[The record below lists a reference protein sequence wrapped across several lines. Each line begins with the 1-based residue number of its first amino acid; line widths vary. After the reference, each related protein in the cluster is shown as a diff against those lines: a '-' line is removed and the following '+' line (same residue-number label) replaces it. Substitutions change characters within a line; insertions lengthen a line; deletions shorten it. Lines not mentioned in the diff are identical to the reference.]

1 MAISSLRRPAGRTR
15 RTRGLSPGKKAVLH
29 VVIALAGA
37 TMLYPLLWM
46 LSSSFKPTSL
56 IFSQPS
62 LIPSAVTL
70 ANYTEGWTSFQVPFG
85 RYFLNSLFI
94 SVACVMGNVISCS
107 LVAYSFA
114 RLRYRAKAVWFA
126 IMLLTIMIPYHV
138 VIIPQYVMFSELDWI
153 NTFNPLIVPKFLATD
168 SFFIFLMVQ
177 FIRGIPRDLDEAAKI
192 DGAGPGRIYAMIIL
206 PLMTPALATTAIFT
220 FIWTWNDFFSP
231 LVYLTDQRMFTI
243 PVALR
248 SFLDATSQSSW
259 GPLFAMSVLSL
270 IPIFAIFLFGQ
281 RYLIKGIATTG
292 IR

>member
-1 MAISSLRRPAGRTR
+1 MAISSLRRPIR
-15 RTRGLSPGKKAVLH
+15 RGHGLSPGKKAVLY
-29 VVIALAGA
+29 VLIALAGA

-70 ANYTEGWTSFQVPFG
+70 ENYTDGWSSFQVPFG
-85 RYFLNSLFI
+85 RYFLNSLLI
-94 SVACVMGNVISCS
+94 SVACVVGNVVSCS

-114 RLRYRAKAVWFA
+114 RLRYRAKAVWFS

-206 PLMTPALATTAIFT
+206 PLMMPALATTAIFT

-259 GPLFAMSVLSL
+259 GPLFAMSILSL

-281 RYLIKGIATTG
+281 RFLIKGIATTG